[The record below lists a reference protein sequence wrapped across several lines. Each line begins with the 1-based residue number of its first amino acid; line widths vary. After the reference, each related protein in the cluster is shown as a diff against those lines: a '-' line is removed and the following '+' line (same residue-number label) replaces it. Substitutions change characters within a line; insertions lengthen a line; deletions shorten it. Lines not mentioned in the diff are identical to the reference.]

1 MLVMPSKEDFGDQV
15 SYSPNPE
22 IRRGKGLNSP
32 ESGRLYPL
40 HSEGISD
47 CFPRSEG
54 VQKDPKLCANLSFFF
69 AQNELR

>member
-1 MLVMPSKEDFGDQV
+1 MPSLV
-15 SYSPNPE
+15 
-22 IRRGKGLNSP
+22 RRILGIKLATPPILKYAGGKGLNSP
-32 ESGRLYPL
+32 KSGRLYPL